1 MQCRGRQGGVV
12 RPSLP
17 GSSTPPRRYKYSVGL
32 IPDKPLSPVSIPQ
45 DPRDLTSRHARSPSH
60 RGACPTP
67 ALLPPGSSS
76 RASPPLPRIDGVRV
90 LRRAGALRRRF
101 PPLRLPGVRA
111 SSLPFPPVACSLLAA
126 SFRARFSVDPERLPR
141 SPRENVD
148 SELPS
153 ARGSRGR

>member
-111 SSLPFPPVACSLLAA
+111 SSLPFPPLALLIAGRVVPSPVFGRSGAA
-126 SFRARFSVDPERLPR
+126 SAEPEGEHGLRAP
-141 SPRENVD
+141 
-148 SELPS
+148 
-153 ARGSRGR
+153 